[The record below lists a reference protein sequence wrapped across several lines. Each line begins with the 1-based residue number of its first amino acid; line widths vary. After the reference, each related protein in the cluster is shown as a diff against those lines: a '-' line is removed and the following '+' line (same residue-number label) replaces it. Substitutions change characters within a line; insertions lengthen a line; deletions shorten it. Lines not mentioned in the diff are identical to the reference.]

1 MLKRSLKNKW
11 QMANAINDPKTG
23 KLDVSNHKIKEIS
36 LNYCK
41 DTLANNLPEIEFEK
55 EIELKKVDIEN
66 MMKKKERKLYCD
78 KRDI

>member
-41 DTLANNLPEIEFEK
+41 DTLANNLPEK
-55 EIELKKVDIEN
+55 GLRKK
-66 MMKKKERKLYCD
+66 LS
-78 KRDI
+78 